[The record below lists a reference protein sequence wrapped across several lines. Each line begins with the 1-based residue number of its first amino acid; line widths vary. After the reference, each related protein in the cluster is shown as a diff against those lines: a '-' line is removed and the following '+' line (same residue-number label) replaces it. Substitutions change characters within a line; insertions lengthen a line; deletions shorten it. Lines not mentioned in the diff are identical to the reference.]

1 MLYKN
6 TACKSFQGQ
15 PSLRCTNCHPGLKKK
30 SLVPCGPATP
40 LIPNPGDVGGLLSS
54 VTPKRKENTAPTGCG
69 ELLACRSA
77 WRFWVPS
84 NLPPGTSSHL
94 QSVLL
99 RRERVNDADI
109 PGLGGQPPHLVT
121 RPLPPRLPEIVGPVR
136 TGQLRRH
143 VQKAAPRGAV
153 SQGTGQRIY
162 VLADLLSRV

>member
-1 MLYKN
+1 MVFFPQL
-6 TACKSFQGQ
+6 
-15 PSLRCTNCHPGLKKK
+15 PLKGKK
-30 SLVPCGPATP
+30 IQLPPVVESCWPAD
-40 LIPNPGDVGGLLSS
+40 LLGDLLGFS
-54 VTPKRKENTAPTGCG
+54 
-69 ELLACRSA
+69 
-77 WRFWVPS
+77 VPS

-121 RPLPPRLPEIVGPVR
+121 RPLPPRLPEIIGPVR
-136 TGQLRRH
+136 TGQLRRY